1 MANISFWFF
10 KPKLPK
16 DFDRYSER
24 LQFRT
29 LSDIASILEAR
40 SNVCNILK
48 HVNELLWEDYTIEE
62 LEKKHISGKDR
73 TDYLELYD
81 LKFDSWCPVSPWDS
95 PKRLLKKIIQKVYKI
110 ATKKYTGKFE
120 SDFVCHRFDCWDK
133 WKKWCTGEPVCFGL
147 FMAKKND

>member
-29 LSDIASILEAR
+29 LSDTASILEAR
-40 SNVCNILK
+40 SNACNILK
-48 HVNELLWEDYTIEE
+48 HVNELLWKDYTIEE

-73 TDYLELYD
+73 TDYLELSD
-81 LKFDSWCPVSPWDS
+81 LKFDSWYPVSPSDS

-133 WKKWCTGEPVCFGL
+133 WEKWQDGKPVCFGL